1 MYTGNTSCQECVDQ
15 TALSARLKYNIYT
28 FTFQVHITRI
38 DCELI
43 IPGYLEV
50 AGAQE

>member
-1 MYTGNTSCQECVDQ
+1 MYTGNTSCQECIDQ
-15 TALSARLKYNIYT
+15 TALSARLKYNT
-28 FTFQVHITRI
+28 HTFQVHITRI

-50 AGAQE
+50 AGTQE